1 MKDTAILIT
10 RDGMGDA
17 PPELQ
22 KTLILNYLKL
32 LIENDL
38 KPLAI
43 CFYAEGVKLVV
54 QGSTVLEQLK
64 TLEARGVPL
73 LTCMTCLRF
82 YNLTDEVRTGIVG
95 GMDDILSA
103 QKRAGKV
110 ITL

>member
-1 MKDTAILIT
+1 MDDTAILIT

-38 KPLAI
+38 KPLAL

-54 QGSTVLEQLK
+54 EGSKVLEQLK
-64 TLEARGVPL
+64 ILEARGVPL

-82 YNLTDEVRTGIVG
+82 YNLTDEVRAGNIG

>member
-1 MKDTAILIT
+1 MKDAAILIT

>member
-1 MKDTAILIT
+1 MKDAAILIT

-54 QGSTVLEQLK
+54 QGSVVLEQLK